1 MAYTDFGTVWYAI
14 PNADTK
20 FGYERSPDGYHRAII
35 ASRKSYNK
43 QLIRVLPGTS
53 NPKRKNRENSL
64 MLPNGYPWQPGDD
77 GYFLYKVQIRLRRE
91 KFDNEYINLP
101 ANIRYPPRLLGP
113 QWIRLLEEESP
124 KYTKKKTIWEPFTQS
139 QFNRLYNLFNKED
152 INRDEV
158 RAFCELAVEMLKI
171 YATGID
177 IPDEQIAQLDGA
189 SFLMYLS
196 INEKQLKD
204 CKSRHE
210 FATVLKRKMHYF
222 ISQQ

>member
-14 PNADTK
+14 PNADTN
-20 FGYERSPDGYHRAII
+20 FGYKRKPNGYHRGII
-35 ASRKSYNK
+35 ASRKSDNEK
-43 QLIRVLPGTS
+43 VRVLPGTKDS
-53 NPKRKNRENSL
+53 KGKNSENSL
-64 MLPNGYPWQPGDD
+64 ILPDGYPWQSGID
-77 GYFLYKVQIRLRRE
+77 GYFLYKVKIWLRRE
-91 KFDNEYINLP
+91 KFETEYINLP
-101 ANIRYPPRLLGP
+101 ANIRYPPRLLGA

-139 QFNRLYNLFNKED
+139 QFDRLYNLFNKED

-171 YATGID
+171 YATIID

-204 CKSRHE
+204 SKSRHE
-210 FATVLKRKMHYF
+210 FATVLKRNMHDF